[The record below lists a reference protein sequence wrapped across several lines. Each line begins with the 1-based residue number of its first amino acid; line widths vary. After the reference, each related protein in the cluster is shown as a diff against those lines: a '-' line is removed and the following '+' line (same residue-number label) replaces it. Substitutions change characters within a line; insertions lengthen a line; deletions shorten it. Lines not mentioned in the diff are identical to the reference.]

1 MAFLVFFLQCLD
13 VERRPG
19 YGGFM
24 ILLSGGH
31 SLLLPHRVYNGSL
44 WGPWLSSVKA
54 MVRTR
59 ESYIMSVFSPPS
71 KMLNN

>member
-1 MAFLVFFLQCLD
+1 
-13 VERRPG
+13 
-19 YGGFM
+19 M

-44 WGPWLSSVKA
+44 WGPWLSSVTA

-59 ESYIMSVFSPPS
+59 ESYIMSVFRPPS